1 MKVLQF
7 TIPVAHDKSVIAQQ
21 DEQPYFYPHLH
32 RHKEAQVTWIMAG
45 EGTLIAGNNM
55 HAFKS
60 GEIYLLGADQPHL
73 FKSSPEYFQT
83 ANKKAIKALTIFFDP
98 NGSLRSLFDLPEMK
112 VFKDFIQQ
120 NQQGFKLPEDYAGK
134 VAQSMLDIQ
143 SASGPDQM
151 IHFLQLLRTLHNI
164 PVRPEPLSAFGISPG
179 ITESEGIRI
188 SNIYNY
194 ILQHYSQAVTLDDV
208 AHEACMTP
216 QAFCRYFKKHTGHTF
231 ISFLNE
237 MRINEACKKLTA
249 NKYESISVVAYKCG
263 FTSITNFN
271 RVFKSVMGNSPRG
284 YLDSYLNKVGLPL
297 PTSPKFMGGVKN

>member
-7 TIPVAHDKSVIAQQ
+7 TIPVAHDKSVFAQQ
-21 DEQPYFYPHLH
+21 DDLPHFYPHLH
-32 RHKEAQVTWIMAG
+32 RHKEAQVTWIQAG

-60 GEIYLLGADQPHL
+60 GEVYLLGADQPHL
-73 FKSSPEYFQT
+73 FKSSPEYFL
-83 ANKKAIKALTIFFDP
+83 AGSKKSIKTLTIFFDP
-98 NGSLRSLFDLPEMK
+98 NGALSSLFDLPEMK
-112 VFKDFIQQ
+112 VLKDFIQQ
-120 NQQGFKLPEDYAGK
+120 THQGFKLADEYTGK
-134 VAQSMLDIQ
+134 ISQMMLNIQ

-151 IHFLQLLRTLHNI
+151 IHFLQLLKTLQALDSK
-164 PVRPEPLSAFGISPG
+164 PEPLSASGVSAG

-194 ILQHYSQAVTLDDV
+194 ILHHYSEAVTLDDV
-208 AHEACMTP
+208 AREACMTP

-231 ISFLNE
+231 ISFLNQ
-237 MRINEACKKLTA
+237 MRINEACKKLTG

-284 YLDSYLNKVGLPL
+284 YVDSYLNKVGG
-297 PTSPKFMGGVKN
+297 M

>member
-21 DEQPYFYPHLH
+21 DELPHFYPHFH
-32 RHKEAQVTWIMAG
+32 RHKEAQVTWIQAG

-55 HAFKS
+55 HAFQS

-73 FKSSPEYFQT
+73 FKSSPEYFQPG
-83 ANKKAIKALTIFFDP
+83 NKKVIKTLTIFFDP
-98 NGSLRSLFDLPEMK
+98 NGSLSAMLDLPEMK
-112 VFKDFIQQ
+112 LFKDFIQQ
-120 NQQGFKLPEDYAGK
+120 HTQGFKLPDDQVSK
-134 VAQSMLDIQ
+134 VSRTMLDIQ
-143 SASGPDQM
+143 SAAGPDQM
-151 IHFLQLLRTLHNI
+151 IHFLHLLRLLQGI
-164 PVRPEPLSAFGISPG
+164 PGKLEPLSAFGKSPG

-194 ILQHYSQAVTLDDV
+194 ILQHYSEAVTLDDV
-208 AHEACMTP
+208 AREACMTP

-237 MRINEACKKLTA
+237 MRINEACKKLTG

-284 YLDSYLNKVGLPL
+284 YVDSYLNKVG
-297 PTSPKFMGGVKN
+297 TS

>member
-7 TIPVAHDKSVIAQQ
+7 TIPVAHDKSVITQQ
-21 DEQPYFYPHLH
+21 DELLYFYPHLH
-32 RHKEAQVTWIMAG
+32 RHKEAQVTWIQSG

-55 HAFKS
+55 HAFKA
-60 GEIYLLGADQPHL
+60 GEIYFLAADQPHL
-73 FKSSPEYFQT
+73 FKSPPEYFLPE
-83 ANKKAIKALTIFFDP
+83 NKKIIKALTIFFDP
-98 NGSLRSLFDLPEMK
+98 NGSLSSLFDLPEIK

-120 NQQGFKLPEDYAGK
+120 NTQGFKLPSEYVEK
-134 VAQSMLDIQ
+134 VSRVMLEIK
-143 SASGPDQM
+143 SASGPDLM
-151 IHFLQLLRTLHNI
+151 IHFLRLLRKLQNI
-164 PVRPEPLSAFGISPG
+164 QAKPEPLSAFGISPG

-194 ILQHYSQAVTLDDV
+194 ILQHYSEAITLNDV
-208 AHEACMTP
+208 SREAFMTP

-237 MRINEACKKLTA
+237 MRINEACKKLTG

-284 YLDSYLNKVGLPL
+284 YLDSYLNKVRE
-297 PTSPKFMGGVKN
+297 M